1 MEEHDVIIN
10 LLDDLLGEHKAHY
23 PNKCQ
28 ISYDCPNCS
37 EIKGLDSGDGKG
49 NLEISYSKHLFHCWS
64 CGDYSKMHGPLG
76 KLFDL
81 YGDKK
86 LKKLY
91 NLIKPKDSEEITHF
105 RKKIKLPEDFTL
117 LSESNKRYPPYLE
130 AINYLKSRGIN
141 EDIINKYK
149 IGFAAKGEYK
159 GRIIVPSYD
168 SNNELNYYI
177 GRSWNPRSRAKYK
190 NPEAEKELIIF
201 NEHLINWSEDI
212 FLVEGVFDSFFLDN
226 SIPLLGKHVSN
237 ILFESLYNKAKN
249 NITICLDGDAF
260 NNAIKLYHE
269 LNGGVLY
276 GKIKLLKLPVDKDV
290 CDLRGDINEF
300 YYEIK

>member
-10 LLDDLLGEHKAHY
+10 LLDDLLGEHKSHY
-23 PNKCQ
+23 PSKCQ

-37 EIKGLDSGDGKG
+37 ELKGLDSGDGKG

-64 CGDYSKMHGPLG
+64 CGDYSNMHGPLG

-91 NLIKPKDSEEITHF
+91 RLIKPEDSDVITHF
-105 RKKIKLPEDFTL
+105 RKKLKLPEDFVL
-117 LSESNKRYPPYLE
+117 LSEANKKYPPYLE
-130 AINYLKSRGIN
+130 ALNYLKSRGITD
-141 EDIINKYK
+141 EITNKYK
-149 IGFAAKGEYK
+149 IGFATKGDYK

-168 SNNELNYYI
+168 SNNELNYFI
-177 GRSWNPRSRAKYK
+177 GRSWNTKSRAKYK

-201 NEHLINWSEDI
+201 NEHLVNWSENI

-237 ILFESLYNKAKN
+237 ILFETLYSKAKG
-249 NITICLDGDAF
+249 NIIICLDGDAF
-260 NNAIKLYHE
+260 DNAIKLYHN
-269 LNGGVLY
+269 LNGGTLY
-276 GKIKLLKLPVDKDV
+276 GRIKVIKLPVDKDV
-290 CDLRGDINEF
+290 CDLRGGINDY